1 MSDVKHAKEEM
12 RKWLRNNKN
21 AIFGIED
28 RLSASFNRFVKKE
41 FSAIYEFAK
50 KASSTSTRTHR
61 RYAPDC
67 VYTLVHY
74 KPEFQ
79 LGDQDPYPKAPNMSV
94 LTSETAWRVACKI
107 ESGELTLP

>member
-1 MSDVKHAKEEM
+1 MADLKHAKEEM
-12 RKWLRNNKN
+12 RKWLRDNKN

-41 FSAIYEFAK
+41 FPAIYEFAK
-50 KASSTSTRTHR
+50 NATNTSSRTHR

-67 VYTLVHY
+67 VYTWIHY

-94 LTSETAWRVACKI
+94 LTAETAWRVACKI
-107 ESGELTLP
+107 ESGELNLA

>member
-1 MSDVKHAKEEM
+1 MADLKHAKEEM
-12 RKWLRNNKN
+12 RKWLRDNKN

-41 FSAIYEFAK
+41 FPAIYEFAK
-50 KASSTSTRTHR
+50 NAAQTSSRTHR

-67 VYTLVHY
+67 VYTWVHY

-94 LTSETAWRVACKI
+94 LTADTALLVAYKL
-107 ESGELTLP
+107 ERGELTLS